1 MTFTPVQMIGTQRS
15 GSNLLRLMLNQ
26 LKDVSA
32 PHPPHILERLMPL
45 LPAYGDLNMV
55 SNFEK
60 LIEDVCTLVE
70 TNPVPWTGVV
80 LDRQVILARCVE
92 PTLPEITRVVYEL
105 KAESEGANVWMC
117 KSMANI
123 RFADDLEKY
132 NRKPLYVHL
141 FRDGRDVALS
151 FKKAI
156 VGEKHIYHIARQ
168 WKQEQDASIDLYE
181 KLGSDR
187 VIRLRYEDLL
197 QNPQAEL
204 KRLCAFLGIAY
215 SDAAMSYHESDE
227 SRETANSGLM
237 WQNVVK
243 PVLADN
249 HNKFLKELSEEDIRI
264 FERVAGDTLEKLG
277 YQLQFGTNNHPFS
290 DEEIA
295 SFAKINDDLKAEF
308 RKKLRPE
315 DLEKRRGQEEL
326 LKKIKSQMPVHQ
338 LPSPPASSRELAD
351 LTTPIIN

>member
-26 LKDVSA
+26 LKGVSA

-45 LPAYGDLNMV
+45 LPAYGDLEIQ

-60 LIEDVCTLVE
+60 LIADVCTLVE
-70 TNPVPWTGVV
+70 TNPVPWTGVI
-80 LDRQVILARCVE
+80 LDQKVILNRCTA

-105 KAESEGANVWMC
+105 KAESEGAHIWMC

-123 RFADDLEKY
+123 RYADELEKY
-132 NRKPLYVHL
+132 DPKPLYVHL

-181 KLGSDR
+181 RLGSDR
-187 VIRLRYEDLL
+187 VIQLRYEDLL
-197 QNPQAEL
+197 RNPQAEL
-204 KRLCAFLGIAY
+204 KRLCDFLGVEY
-215 SDAAMSYHESDE
+215 SESAMSYHESEE
-227 SRETANSGLM
+227 SKETANSGLM

-264 FERVAGDTLEKLG
+264 FERVAGDTLETLG
-277 YQLQFGTNNHPFS
+277 YELQFEKNNTAFTA
-290 DEEIA
+290 EELA
-295 SFAKINDDLKAEF
+295 AFTAINEESKAEF

-326 LKKIKSQMPVHQ
+326 LKSVKARM
-338 LPSPPASSRELAD
+338 
-351 LTTPIIN
+351 

>member
-26 LKDVSA
+26 LKGVSA

-45 LPAYGDLNMV
+45 LPAYGDLEIP

-60 LIEDVCTLVE
+60 LIADVCTLVE
-70 TNPVPWTGVV
+70 TNPVPWTAVTLDQKV
-80 LDRQVILARCVE
+80 ILDRCEAS
-92 PTLPEITRVVYEL
+92 TLPEITRVVYEL
-105 KAESEGANVWMC
+105 KAESEGAHIWMC

-123 RFADDLEKY
+123 RYADELEKY
-132 NRKPLYVHL
+132 DPKPLYVHL

-168 WKQEQDASIDLYE
+168 WKREQDASVDLYE
-181 KLGSDR
+181 KLGGHR

-204 KRLCAFLGIAY
+204 KRLCDFLGVEY
-215 SDAAMSYHESDE
+215 SESAMSYHESEE
-227 SRETANSGLM
+227 SKETANSGLM

-264 FERVAGDTLEKLG
+264 FERVAGDTLETLG
-277 YQLQFGTNNHPFS
+277 YALQFEKNETPFRE
-290 DEEIA
+290 EEIA
-295 SFAKINDDLKAEF
+295 GFTEINEQLKAEF

-326 LKKIKSQMPVHQ
+326 LKSVRARM
-338 LPSPPASSRELAD
+338 
-351 LTTPIIN
+351 

>member
-26 LKDVSA
+26 LKGVSA

-45 LPAYGDLNMV
+45 LPAYGDLEIPG
-55 SNFEK
+55 NFET
-60 LIEDVCTLVE
+60 LIADVCTLVE
-70 TNPVPWTGVV
+70 TNPVPWTGVTLNQKV
-80 LDRQVILARCVE
+80 ILDRCETA
-92 PTLPEITRVVYEL
+92 TLPEITRVVYEL
-105 KAESEGANVWMC
+105 KAESEGAHIWMC

-123 RFADDLEKY
+123 RYADELEKY
-132 NRKPLYVHL
+132 DPKPLYVHL

-168 WKQEQDASIDLYE
+168 WKEEQDASVDLYE
-181 KLGSDR
+181 KLGGDR
-187 VIRLRYEDLL
+187 VIQLRYEDLL

-204 KRLCAFLGIAY
+204 KRLCGFLDVEY
-215 SDAAMSYHESDE
+215 SESAMAYHESDE
-227 SRETANSGLM
+227 SKETANSGLM

-249 HNKFLKELSEEDIRI
+249 HHKFLKELSQEDIRI
-264 FERVAGDTLEKLG
+264 FERVAGDTLETLG
-277 YQLQFGTNNHPFS
+277 YELQFGRNQSPFRE
-290 DEEIA
+290 EEIA
-295 SFAKINDDLKAEF
+295 GFTEINEQLKAEF

-326 LKKIKSQMPVHQ
+326 LKSVRARM
-338 LPSPPASSRELAD
+338 
-351 LTTPIIN
+351 

>member
-26 LKDVSA
+26 LTGVSA

-45 LPAYGDLNMV
+45 LPAYGDLKIT
-55 SNFEK
+55 SNFAQ

-70 TNPVPWTGVV
+70 TNPVPWTGLS
-80 LDRQVILARCVE
+80 LDRKQILKRCTN
-92 PTLPEITRVVYEL
+92 PTLPEITRIVYEL
-105 KAESEGANVWMC
+105 KAESEGAHIWMC

-123 RFADDLEKY
+123 KYADELEKY
-132 NRKPLYVHL
+132 NPKPLYVHL

-156 VGEKHIYHIARQ
+156 VGEKHMYHIARQ
-168 WKQEQDASIDLYE
+168 WKQEQDASIELYE
-181 KLGSDR
+181 KLGSER
-187 VIRLRYEDLL
+187 VFRLRYEDLL
-197 QNPQAEL
+197 QNPQGEL
-204 KRLCAFLGIAY
+204 KRLCAFLDVEY
-215 SDAAMSYHESDE
+215 SEAAMSYHESDE

-243 PVLADN
+243 PVLSDN
-249 HNKFLKELSEEDIRI
+249 HSKFLKELSEDDIKI
-264 FERVAGDTLEKLG
+264 FEQVAGDTLEKLG
-277 YQLQFGTNNHPFS
+277 YTLQFEKQKTTFS
-290 DEEIA
+290 EAEIA
-295 SFAKINDDLKAEF
+295 SFSEINEQQKAEF

-326 LKKIKSQMPVHQ
+326 MKTIKARMPENRAVNF
-338 LPSPPASSRELAD
+338 AG
-351 LTTPIIN
+351 

>member
-26 LKDVSA
+26 LKGVSA

-45 LPAYGDLNMV
+45 LPAYGDLTIP

-60 LIEDVCTLVE
+60 LIADVCILVE
-70 TNPVPWTGVV
+70 TNPVPWTGVM
-80 LDRQVILARCVE
+80 LDHKVILDKCTA

-105 KAESEGANVWMC
+105 KAESEGAHIWMC
-117 KSMANI
+117 KSMANV
-123 RFADDLEKY
+123 RYAEELEKY
-132 NRKPLYVHL
+132 VPKPLYVHL

-168 WKQEQDASIDLYE
+168 WKQEQDASVDLYK
-181 KLGSDR
+181 KLGGDR

-204 KRLCAFLGIAY
+204 KRLCAFLGVEY
-215 SDAAMSYHESDE
+215 SESAMSYHESDE

-243 PVLADN
+243 PVLSDN

-264 FERVAGDTLEKLG
+264 FERVAGDTLETLG
-277 YQLQFGTNNHPFS
+277 YELHFEKNSVPFR

-295 SFAKINDDLKAEF
+295 GFTAINEELKAEF

-326 LKKIKSQMPVHQ
+326 LKSVKARM
-338 LPSPPASSRELAD
+338 
-351 LTTPIIN
+351 

>member
-1 MTFTPVQMIGTQRS
+1 MIFAPVQMIGTQRS

-26 LKDVSA
+26 LKGVSA

-45 LPAYGDLNMV
+45 LPAYGDLTIV
-55 SNFEK
+55 SNFEA
-60 LIEDVCTLVE
+60 LIGDVCILVE
-70 TNPVPWTGVV
+70 TNPVPWSDVV
-80 LDRQVILARCVE
+80 LDRQVILARCVQ

-123 RFADDLEKY
+123 RFVEDLENY
-132 NRKPLYVHL
+132 SPKPLYVHL

-181 KLGSDR
+181 KLGRDR

-197 QNPQAEL
+197 QNPQEEL
-204 KRLCAFLGIAY
+204 KRLCGFLRVAY
-215 SDAAMSYHESDE
+215 SETAMSYHESDE

-249 HNKFLKELSEEDIRI
+249 HNKFLKELNEEDIRI
-264 FERVAGDTLEKLG
+264 FECVAGDTLEKLG
-277 YQLQFGTNNHPFS
+277 YQLQFEANKNRSFS
-290 DEEIA
+290 EAEIT
-295 SFAKINDDLKAEF
+295 SFSKINDDLKAEF
-308 RKKLRPE
+308 RRKLRPE

-326 LKKIKSQMPVHQ
+326 LKKIRSQMP
-338 LPSPPASSRELAD
+338 LLAD
-351 LTTPIIN
+351 TQP

>member
-26 LKDVSA
+26 LKGVSA

-45 LPAYGDLNMV
+45 LPAYGDLDNL
-55 SNFEK
+55 SNFQQ
-60 LIEDVCTLVE
+60 LIADVCTLVK
-70 TNPVPWTGVV
+70 TNPVPWTGVT
-80 LDRQVILARCVE
+80 LDQKMIQERCTA
-92 PTLPEITRVVYEL
+92 PTLPEVTRVVYEL
-105 KAESEGANVWMC
+105 KAESEGAHIWMC

-123 RFADDLEKY
+123 RYAEELEKY
-132 NRKPLYVHL
+132 NPKPLYVHL

-168 WKQEQDASIDLYE
+168 WKQEQDASVDLYE
-181 KLGSDR
+181 KLGSAR

-197 QNPQAEL
+197 HNPQAEL
-204 KRLCAFLGIAY
+204 QRLCSFLGVEY
-215 SDAAMSYHESDE
+215 TEAALSYHESQE
-227 SRETANSGLM
+227 SKETANSGLM

-249 HNKFLKELSEEDIRI
+249 HNKFLKELSEDDIRI

-277 YQLQFGTNNHPFS
+277 YELRFTKNDTPFS
-290 DEEIA
+290 AEEIA
-295 SFAKINDDLKAEF
+295 WFTEINEQLKAEF

-326 LKKIKSQMPVHQ
+326 LKSVKARM
-338 LPSPPASSRELAD
+338 
-351 LTTPIIN
+351 